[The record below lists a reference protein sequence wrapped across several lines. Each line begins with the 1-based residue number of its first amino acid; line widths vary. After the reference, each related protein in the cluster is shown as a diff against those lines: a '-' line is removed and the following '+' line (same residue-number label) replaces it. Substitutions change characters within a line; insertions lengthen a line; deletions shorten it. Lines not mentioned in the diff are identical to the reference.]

1 MFLKKLFMVAAPEG
15 AGSASGGGV
24 PAASPAGAANPAPA
38 AGAAPAEP
46 RVPFV
51 LPSDDGSEGG
61 VQPSR
66 QPGQAAPAIPAGQ
79 GTDNPIP
86 YQRVRE
92 MIAKRDQFYEKKFN
106 ELLQHVGQPQQR
118 QMPDP
123 KQLLRAMGYE
133 IPEEQPQFA
142 SIPDVQRYVQ
152 EQLGQFQQQTQ
163 QAMYVRH
170 EYDDARADLQQLKS
184 QYPQYFE
191 GELASQVEATLGH
204 LWGSQDDLPMREVGK
219 TFFALLERAAD
230 ARNASYARTKANDG
244 RAVPIRQVGSGVQ
257 VTAGKQID
265 LATEGGID
273 EAMDALLA
281 QQAG

>member
-1 MFLKKLFMVAAPEG
+1 
-15 AGSASGGGV
+15 
-24 PAASPAGAANPAPA
+24 
-38 AGAAPAEP
+38 
-46 RVPFV
+46 
-51 LPSDDGSEGG
+51 
-61 VQPSR
+61 
-66 QPGQAAPAIPAGQ
+66 
-79 GTDNPIP
+79 
-86 YQRVRE
+86 